1 MSNEK
6 GCPNDEH
13 DVVGSKTSSPNGAT
27 FSVPSVGGSGFNGGG
42 VDLGG
47 DSKTNADSTGPQ
59 SILNDAGINPGIP

>member
-1 MSNEK
+1 MSGGN

-13 DVVGSKTSSPNGAT
+13 DVVGNKMESHAGH
-27 FSVPSVGGSGFNGGG
+27 SVPSVSGSGFNGGG

-47 DSKTNADSTGPQ
+47 ASKTNDDSTGPQ